1 MSFLDDLSK
10 GLPGLKLA
18 VPASWRKQEE
28 QERRVVLIDSEQ
40 RVGWHVLHSPWRA
53 DLRTEPKEYAEL
65 LRRDIERHARY
76 GFEQHYA
83 QVPQPK
89 PAAGQ
94 AAPPPRPPVR
104 TSDPEWSPIIS
115 IEHVKV
121 DGQPALLTIRRVA
134 YEPIMEAVIAN
145 LLVPLSTGLLD
156 ITVFQHT
163 QDTGYRESSLLNMA
177 LQKYPGEGPQ
187 KLAKRLGQTFFDAP
201 ENDDKFP
208 NHPLTCVRK
217 ALRWLLALPKDQ
229 LAVTSPAS
237 PLPAPG
243 ADIELTSVGC
253 AVQVPPRYALIPEG
267 VLPVPTGV
275 ALLSR
280 VILEG
285 ADDPQMLD
293 IRQLSGPSLPLEGR
307 EDRLLQLLQRQVEE
321 WQRQGATQ
329 LEMKQE
335 PVEVPQASPEGPK
348 RIALAVEVSMVLGG
362 VRTHA
367 VSRWLVDHDGRVF
380 RIGVA
385 TPPYVPM
392 AEAAKDADFVIKSFR
407 RVAAAKKEGAW
418 LTSDLRLAP
427 AKRAAM
433 AAQQSPAE

>member
-1 MSFLDDLSK
+1 MSFLEDLTK

-18 VPASWRKQEE
+18 IPSTWRRQEE
-28 QERRVVLIDSEQ
+28 QERRAVLIDSEH
-40 RVGWHVLHSPWRA
+40 RVGWHILHSPWRA

-83 QVPQPK
+83 QVPPPQIKPGQP
-89 PAAGQ
+89 
-94 AAPPPRPPVR
+94 APPPRPPVR
-104 TSDPEWSPIIS
+104 TSDAEWSPLIS
-115 IEHVKV
+115 VEHLKI

-145 LLVPLSTGLLD
+145 LLIPLSTGLLD
-156 ITVFQHT
+156 ITIFQHT
-163 QDTGYRESSLLNMA
+163 QDTGYRESSLLNLA

-201 ENDDKFP
+201 ENDEKFP

-217 ALRWLLALPKDQ
+217 AVRWLLALPKDQ
-229 LAVTSPAS
+229 LAVTAPAQA
-237 PLPAPG
+237 LPAPG
-243 ADIELTSVGC
+243 TELELPGIGC
-253 AVQVPPRYALIPEG
+253 AIRVPPRYALIPDG
-267 VLPVPTGV
+267 VLPVPAGV
-275 ALLSR
+275 ALMSR

-293 IRQLSGPSLPLEGR
+293 VRQLSGPSLPAEGR
-307 EDRLLQLLQRQVEE
+307 EDKLLQLLQRQVEE

-329 LEMKQE
+329 MEVKQE
-335 PVEVPQASPEGPK
+335 PVSMPQGEGSDGEPK

-367 VSRWLVDHDGRVF
+367 VSRWIVDHDGRVF

-392 AEAAKDADFVIKSFR
+392 AEAAQDADIVLQSFR
-407 RVAAAKKEGAW
+407 RLASKKKDGAW
-418 LTSDLRLAP
+418 LTSDIRLAP
-427 AKRAAM
+427 AKRAA
-433 AAQQSPAE
+433 QQQASS